1 MDSSSSASYHSF
13 GSSDDH
19 LLKQVEVMIAN
30 EEIYTPKSEIF
41 ISPCMIERENT
52 VSKTSLE
59 TATVITSPPRS
70 PTSVVLDDTT
80 DTSSR
85 ETYPPTKKFKS
96 RRAGGSGR
104 LTSDIHREV
113 CQWMYKVRMC
123 IYICFVHVIY
133 VCVWWF
139 MYMLCLC
146 ICYVHIFVYM
156 QCISLCIQYVCVMC
170 NDAGFY
176 MFY

>member
-85 ETYPPTKKFKS
+85 ETCPPTKKFKS

-123 IYICFVHVIY
+123 IYIYMFCARDLCLCMVVYVYVMFV
-133 VCVWWF
+133 
-139 MYMLCLC
+139 YMLCAYLC
-146 ICYVHIFVYM
+146 VYAMYIFVYTV
-156 QCISLCIQYVCVMC
+156 CLCNV
-170 NDAGFY
+170 
-176 MFY
+176 